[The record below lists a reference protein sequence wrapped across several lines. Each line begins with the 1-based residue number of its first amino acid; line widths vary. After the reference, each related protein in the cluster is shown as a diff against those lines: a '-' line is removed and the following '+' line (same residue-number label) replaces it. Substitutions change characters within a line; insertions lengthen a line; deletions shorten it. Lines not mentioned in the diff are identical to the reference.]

1 MTANEDPA
9 DSKPVTVICGSYD
22 CKKTIPKSEAYA
34 TRNGWRCGDCMEGA
48 RLARQDPY
56 WRDLFAR
63 ANYQANHP
71 CGGCG
76 HCEWC
81 DQRGEAREEAL
92 GHPIGRR

>member
-1 MTANEDPA
+1 
-9 DSKPVTVICGSYD
+9 
-22 CKKTIPKSEAYA
+22 
-34 TRNGWRCGDCMEGA
+34 MEGA

-63 ANYQANHP
+63 ATYQANHP

-76 HCEWC
+76 HCDWC
-81 DQRGEAREEAL
+81 DQCGEAREEAL